1 MDFKTPIAEIL
12 NEFTNLGTDKVYGLI
27 EVPPKNVDADF
38 AFPCFSLAK
47 IKKKKPQLIATEMT
61 EEINKTKKFNGEV
74 IAAGPYI
81 NFKYAPSFKAEKIL
95 TQISENPEKFTKSAF
110 EKSKPERIVLEYP
123 SPNTNKPLHLGH
135 VRNMLLGQFL
145 TKLNKHAGNHT
156 FVTNLYNDRGTHICK
171 SMYAYQNWGNNT
183 TPEDEGMKSDHFV
196 GKYYVKYDEEFQKSK
211 EKNKNGNGIDF
222 EEEIQE
228 MLRKWETNDKD
239 TRALWKKM
247 NGWAFQGYEQTFN
260 EYGIKFDK
268 IYYESDIYD
277 KGKEIVLTGLEKGI
291 FEKGE
296 TGEVR
301 MFFKD
306 FAKKGLPESK
316 VLLRSD
322 QTTLY
327 ITQDLYLAYCK
338 QQDFKYDRSLY
349 VIGNEQNMQMRT
361 VFEILDLLKE
371 NDIMGFKGTNVHISY
386 GMIYLPTGKMKS
398 REGKVVDADDIIA
411 DMIDLARQ
419 KILERYKDISKEE
432 VEERARKIGHA
443 ALRFFILRY
452 DMTADFTFDPDKSIE
467 FEGETGPYIQY
478 TYARSASIFRKAGKN
493 LDDEFKLKKP
503 NWDLFDEP
511 SEQKLISK
519 LSEAPQVIFEAVDK
533 YKVHYVPKYLLELA
547 QAYNEFYRDCPVINE
562 DNKELEEHR
571 LFLIK
576 CFADILKAGLALM
589 SIETLDTM

>member
-1 MDFKTPIAEIL
+1 
-12 NEFTNLGTDKVYGLI
+12 
-27 EVPPKNVDADF
+27 
-38 AFPCFSLAK
+38 
-47 IKKKKPQLIATEMT
+47 
-61 EEINKTKKFNGEV
+61 
-74 IAAGPYI
+74 
-81 NFKYAPSFKAEKIL
+81 
-95 TQISENPEKFTKSAF
+95 
-110 EKSKPERIVLEYP
+110 
-123 SPNTNKPLHLGH
+123 
-135 VRNMLLGQFL
+135 
-145 TKLNKHAGNHT
+145 
-156 FVTNLYNDRGTHICK
+156 
-171 SMYAYQNWGNNT
+171 
-183 TPEDEGMKSDHFV
+183 
-196 GKYYVKYDEEFQKSK
+196 
-211 EKNKNGNGIDF
+211 
-222 EEEIQE
+222 

-398 REGKVVDADDIIA
+398 EKEKCGCDLHIA
-411 DMIDLARQ
+411 DMI
-419 KILERYKDISKEE
+419 
-432 VEERARKIGHA
+432 
-443 ALRFFILRY
+443 
-452 DMTADFTFDPDKSIE
+452 M
-467 FEGETGPYIQY
+467 
-478 TYARSASIFRKAGKN
+478 AGKN
-493 LDDEFKLKKP
+493 P
-503 NWDLFDEP
+503 
-511 SEQKLISK
+511 
-519 LSEAPQVIFEAVDK
+519 
-533 YKVHYVPKYLLELA
+533 
-547 QAYNEFYRDCPVINE
+547 
-562 DNKELEEHR
+562 
-571 LFLIK
+571 
-576 CFADILKAGLALM
+576 
-589 SIETLDTM
+589 